1 MHKSLVSTSGSC
13 GKDACMTFVILNQSL
28 TGMAISSCHVAWVI
42 NASGNLSLS
51 VWLGGPLKALEEPWP
66 LLSAATIPFLFFSPS
81 VSTEIIRAERINIH
95 DISTNSATVQW
106 RPVLSGLRGYYEVRF
121 GPQVTQVPGG
131 GGGSETGTSPSTG
144 GSQYQRLVQP
154 ADSSTARLTGLKPD
168 TTYTVTLIP
177 ESNEHSFNALTAT
190 FTTKPG

>member
-1 MHKSLVSTSGSC
+1 MWQRCLHDICYFEPEPHWDGHFKLSCCMGYKCLWKPKSVC
-13 GKDACMTFVILNQSL
+13 L
-28 TGMAISSCHVAWVI
+28 TGWPSE
-42 NASGNLSLS
+42 
-51 VWLGGPLKALEEPWP
+51 GPWRTLTSP
-66 LLSAATIPFLFFSPS
+66 LCCYHPFLVFSPS